1 MARTEFY
8 KTIHLSQTGETSTA
22 NYYFSSVI
30 ILMMLLC
37 SIAIT
42 GIFGAHSPAVMES
55 MKINGFSKAY
65 IRLSEYLSA
74 TVIFSLLFG
83 AITIIGGFT
92 LNKEVFSITLPGIIS
107 FVFIVLSVMSFITF
121 LCVIAD
127 SGLVSTLLIFLSSLI
142 MIYACGRILPSV
154 FLPKAIADIGA
165 FLPVKH
171 WCNLYEAVNQGAT
184 HIPSLIYTG
193 LYGVIFLGASIGI
206 TYIKGRDR

>member
-1 MARTEFY
+1 MSPRPPTTGTPST
-8 KTIHLSQTGETSTA
+8 KRPHL
-22 NYYFSSVI
+22 FILSSI
-30 ILMMLLC
+30 MQQIL
-37 SIAIT
+37 S
-42 GIFGAHSPAVMES
+42 V
-55 MKINGFSKAY
+55 
-65 IRLSEYLSA
+65 
-74 TVIFSLLFG
+74 V
-83 AITIIGGFT
+83 
-92 LNKEVFSITLPGIIS
+92 S

-184 HIPSLIYTG
+184 HIPSLVYTG